1 MNAKVLLHRGDGSRS
16 AVGGFEPFNFW
27 QQVYDQEY
35 CHIFENGGLLVLRIW
50 GPTLLLPLFKPK
62 TGGHRKIAPLIASPP
77 PTLVPNGVKVAV
89 KQNMEGHE
97 IW

>member
-1 MNAKVLLHRGDGSRS
+1 MG
-16 AVGGFEPFNFW
+16 
-27 QQVYDQEY
+27 Q
-35 CHIFENGGLLVLRIW
+35 
-50 GPTLLLPLFKPK
+50 PLEEKK
-62 TGGHRKIAPLIASPP
+62 LASCDERSPP